1 MLLDVPANE
10 KDKFSWCH
18 LIFNAFDGD
27 VLFEDVNYPHTH
39 THTLITLSPIYFS
52 IIREGGMC
60 KWKSKDDESKGCNES

>member
-1 MLLDVPANE
+1 MEIREAQSSGATCAMPLDVPAANE

-39 THTLITLSPIYFS
+39 IDHAFPHLFFDYK
-52 IIREGGMC
+52 GG
-60 KWKSKDDESKGCNES
+60 GHV